1 MFPQSLNSTTIHN
14 QTEFRCSDHC
24 VEDIYWLKKVLK
36 KKNLKK
42 KILGNFF
49 RTTRYCMEF
58 QSRVVTWSPG
68 IVWIFNVWWSKKK
81 LYQIFIGLIRL
92 VKPLGNDIPC
102 IALVMVRIMVF
113 RAIILKR
120 GYAWSALMICFD
132 SELFPQNFVWQ
143 LNNDQKSLEPHRNC
157 QIKSS
162 KWLYFSFHMSQRID
176 NIQFYSYESI
186 FLTNFKCSKHFALK
200 KSSELWHS
208 SSSRK
213 GRLRIAA
220 FQYYNSK
227 DYGYN
232 CI

>member
-1 MFPQSLNSTTIHN
+1 
-14 QTEFRCSDHC
+14 
-24 VEDIYWLKKVLK
+24 
-36 KKNLKK
+36 
-42 KILGNFF
+42 
-49 RTTRYCMEF
+49 
-58 QSRVVTWSPG
+58 
-68 IVWIFNVWWSKKK
+68 
-81 LYQIFIGLIRL
+81 
-92 VKPLGNDIPC
+92 
-102 IALVMVRIMVF
+102 MVF

-213 GRLRIAA
+213 GRPRIAA
-220 FQYYNSK
+220 FQYYSSK
-227 DYGYN
+227 DHGISMKKKLRITIDKECTHKSGSNVIVILLSDTWLILIYVW
-232 CI
+232 IVVWHVVS

>member
-1 MFPQSLNSTTIHN
+1 
-14 QTEFRCSDHC
+14 
-24 VEDIYWLKKVLK
+24 
-36 KKNLKK
+36 
-42 KILGNFF
+42 
-49 RTTRYCMEF
+49 
-58 QSRVVTWSPG
+58 
-68 IVWIFNVWWSKKK
+68 
-81 LYQIFIGLIRL
+81 
-92 VKPLGNDIPC
+92 
-102 IALVMVRIMVF
+102 MVF

-213 GRLRIAA
+213 GRPRIAA
-220 FQYYNSK
+220 FQYCSSK
-227 DYGYN
+227 DHAN
-232 CI
+232 CPYSAIHHWANNCSILHDKNMLSLCTHVTNVLYLSIIFQVA

>member
-1 MFPQSLNSTTIHN
+1 
-14 QTEFRCSDHC
+14 
-24 VEDIYWLKKVLK
+24 
-36 KKNLKK
+36 
-42 KILGNFF
+42 
-49 RTTRYCMEF
+49 
-58 QSRVVTWSPG
+58 
-68 IVWIFNVWWSKKK
+68 
-81 LYQIFIGLIRL
+81 
-92 VKPLGNDIPC
+92 
-102 IALVMVRIMVF
+102 MVF

-213 GRLRIAA
+213 GRPRIPA
-220 FQYYNSK
+220 FQYYSSK
-227 DYGYN
+227 DHA
-232 CI
+232 CINNQQNKANKSWVRNLIDPVNNSNYKYFEMQRSLDFCFL

>member
-1 MFPQSLNSTTIHN
+1 
-14 QTEFRCSDHC
+14 
-24 VEDIYWLKKVLK
+24 
-36 KKNLKK
+36 
-42 KILGNFF
+42 
-49 RTTRYCMEF
+49 
-58 QSRVVTWSPG
+58 
-68 IVWIFNVWWSKKK
+68 
-81 LYQIFIGLIRL
+81 
-92 VKPLGNDIPC
+92 
-102 IALVMVRIMVF
+102 MVF

-132 SELFPQNFVWQ
+132 FELFPQNFVWQ

-176 NIQFYSYESI
+176 NIQFFSYESI

-200 KSSELWHS
+200 KSSELWNS

-213 GRLRIAA
+213 GRPRIAA

-227 DYGYN
+227 DYELNHRWRATSKNKWWIRHQWPLWQYGLWSFQTGYAKLERFLHKN
-232 CI
+232 QHTQRKSLKIGPTG

>member
-1 MFPQSLNSTTIHN
+1 MFKGNLSVKNIFSIFFLFFSIFWWANYT
-14 QTEFRCSDHC
+14 SD
-24 VEDIYWLKKVLK
+24 L
-36 KKNLKK
+36 
-42 KILGNFF
+42 
-49 RTTRYCMEF
+49 
-58 QSRVVTWSPG
+58 P
-68 IVWIFNVWWSKKK
+68 
-81 LYQIFIGLIRL
+81 
-92 VKPLGNDIPC
+92 
-102 IALVMVRIMVF
+102 MVF

-200 KSSELWHS
+200 KSSELWQS

-213 GRLRIAA
+213 GRPRIAA
-220 FQYYNSK
+220 FQHYSSEDHVDASGTYSILRWMTALYFLGSYRSK
-227 DYGYN
+227 YWTGSKLLNFSDWKETVSYVS
-232 CI
+232 

>member
-1 MFPQSLNSTTIHN
+1 
-14 QTEFRCSDHC
+14 
-24 VEDIYWLKKVLK
+24 
-36 KKNLKK
+36 
-42 KILGNFF
+42 
-49 RTTRYCMEF
+49 
-58 QSRVVTWSPG
+58 
-68 IVWIFNVWWSKKK
+68 
-81 LYQIFIGLIRL
+81 
-92 VKPLGNDIPC
+92 
-102 IALVMVRIMVF
+102 MVF

-213 GRLRIAA
+213 GRPRIAA
-220 FQYYNSK
+220 FQYYSSK
-227 DYGYN
+227 DHDLNFKNFLLDCRRHCLGLIN
-232 CI
+232 QSIQKVVINILELILFCPNSSGFISL

>member
-1 MFPQSLNSTTIHN
+1 
-14 QTEFRCSDHC
+14 
-24 VEDIYWLKKVLK
+24 
-36 KKNLKK
+36 
-42 KILGNFF
+42 
-49 RTTRYCMEF
+49 
-58 QSRVVTWSPG
+58 
-68 IVWIFNVWWSKKK
+68 
-81 LYQIFIGLIRL
+81 
-92 VKPLGNDIPC
+92 
-102 IALVMVRIMVF
+102 MVF

-186 FLTNFKCSKHFALK
+186 FPTNFKCSKHFALK

-227 DYGYN
+227 DYGQAKVFPNLSIEFFPFHGLTNLHVDSIDLYSPEKEGLILI
-232 CI
+232 CPVILK

>member
-1 MFPQSLNSTTIHN
+1 MRRL
-14 QTEFRCSDHC
+14 
-24 VEDIYWLKKVLK
+24 LK
-36 KKNLKK
+36 
-42 KILGNFF
+42 
-49 RTTRYCMEF
+49 
-58 QSRVVTWSPG
+58 
-68 IVWIFNVWWSKKK
+68 
-81 LYQIFIGLIRL
+81 IR
-92 VKPLGNDIPC
+92 PP
-102 IALVMVRIMVF
+102 MVF
-113 RAIILKR
+113 RAIVLKC

-143 LNNDQKSLEPHRNC
+143 LNNDRKSLKPHRNC

-162 KWLYFSFHMSQRID
+162 KWLYFSFHMSQRIN

-186 FLTNFKCSKHFALK
+186 FPTNFKCSKHFALK

-227 DYGYN
+227 DYGYTTVKLLSK
-232 CI
+232 ISTILSWKKHEEILVGIWV